1 VEATLAWR
9 ANGGTLEVMETATAT
24 SETTIRSGDA
34 EIVTQAF
41 GVPTN
46 PPVLMIM
53 GQMAS
58 MLWWP
63 DELCER
69 LADAGRY
76 VIRYDNRDTGRS
88 TAYQPGN
95 PPYTGD
101 DLAADAIAVLDGYGI
116 SRAHLVGMSMGGA
129 VAQVVTLA
137 HPERVA
143 TLTAISTTRVGAS
156 DSDAGLPGPNR
167 EYMEHA
173 AAAES
178 LDWSDTEAVAEFLVR
193 DARALAG
200 TSHPF
205 DEAAAHNLVARDLER
220 TVRPA
225 SLVNHSLLSDD
236 NGDGGRH
243 GELAP
248 PLLVIHGTADP
259 LFPYEHGVA
268 LAGAVPAADL
278 VTIEGGGHE
287 LHEDDWPQIL
297 DAIVAHTATH

>member
-1 VEATLAWR
+1 VEAALARR
-9 ANGGTLEVMETATAT
+9 ASGGTLEVMETATAT
-24 SETTIRSGDA
+24 SEVTIPSGDA

-41 GVPTN
+41 GVPTD
-46 PPVLMIM
+46 PPVLLIM

-88 TAYQPGN
+88 TAYRPGN

-101 DLAADAIAVLDGYGI
+101 DLAADAIAVLDGYGVP
-116 SRAHLVGMSMGGA
+116 RAHLVGMSMGGA
-129 VAQVVTLA
+129 IAQVVTLE

-143 TLTAISTTRVGAS
+143 TLTAISSTMVAPS
-156 DSDAGLPGPNR
+156 DRALPGPNR
-167 EYMEHA
+167 EYMEQA
-173 AAAES
+173 AAAGS
-178 LDWSDTEAVAEFLVR
+178 LDWSDTEAVAEFLLR

-200 TSHPF
+200 TRHPF
-205 DEAAAHNLVARDLER
+205 DEVAAHDLVTRDLER
-220 TVRPA
+220 TVQPA
-225 SLVNHSLLSDD
+225 SLMNHALLSDD
-236 NGDGGRH
+236 NGHGRPQ
-243 GELAP
+243 GDLAA

-259 LFPYEHGVA
+259 LIPYEHGVA
-268 LAGAVPAADL
+268 LAGAVQAANL

-287 LHEDDWPQIL
+287 LHEEDWPQIL

>member
-46 PPVLMIM
+46 PPVLLIM

-205 DEAAAHNLVARDLER
+205 DEAAAHDLVARDLER

-225 SLVNHSLLSDD
+225 SLVNHSLMSDD

-248 PLLVIHGTADP
+248 PLLVIHGTARSRARSRP
-259 LFPYEHGVA
+259 P
-268 LAGAVPAADL
+268 
-278 VTIEGGGHE
+278 T
-287 LHEDDWPQIL
+287 
-297 DAIVAHTATH
+297 

>member
-1 VEATLAWR
+1 VEATLARR

-24 SETTIRSGDA
+24 SETTIPSGDA

-41 GVPTN
+41 GVPTD
-46 PPVLMIM
+46 PPVLLIM
-53 GQMAS
+53 GQIAS

-101 DLAADAIAVLDGYGI
+101 DLAADAVAVLDGYGVP
-116 SRAHLVGMSMGGA
+116 RAHLVGMSMGGA
-129 VAQVVTLA
+129 IAQVVTLE
-137 HPERVA
+137 HPERVT
-143 TLTAISTTRVGAS
+143 TLTAISTTTVAPS
-156 DSDAGLPGPNR
+156 DRDLPGPTH
-167 EYMEHA
+167 EYMEQA
-173 AAAES
+173 AAAGS
-178 LDWSDTEAVAEFLVR
+178 LDWSDTDAVAEFLVR

-205 DEAAAHNLVARDLER
+205 DEAAAHELVMRDLER
-220 TVRPA
+220 TARPA
-225 SLVNHSLLSDD
+225 SLVNHSLLGDD
-236 NGDGGRH
+236 NGDGHRNGD
-243 GELAP
+243 LAA

-259 LFPYEHGVA
+259 LIPYEHGVA
-268 LAGAVPAADL
+268 LAGAVLRADL

-287 LHEDDWPQIL
+287 LHEDDWPRIL
-297 DAIVAHTATH
+297 DAIVAHTATR

>member
-1 VEATLAWR
+1 VEATLEPR
-9 ANGGTLEVMETATAT
+9 AIGATLEVMETATAT

-41 GVPTN
+41 GVPTD
-46 PPVLMIM
+46 PPVLLIM

-95 PPYTGD
+95 PPYTGS

-116 SRAHLVGMSMGGA
+116 STTHLVGMSMGGA
-129 VAQVVTLA
+129 IAQVVTLE
-137 HPERVA
+137 HPELVA

-156 DSDAGLPGPNR
+156 ESDPALPGPNR
-167 EYMEHA
+167 EYLEHA
-173 AAAES
+173 ASAES
-178 LDWSDTEAVAEFLVR
+178 LDWSDTEAVTEFIVR

-205 DEAAAHNLVARDLER
+205 DEAAAHDLVTRDLER

-225 SLVNHSLLSDD
+225 SLVNHSLLRDD
-236 NGDGGRH
+236 NGRGRPQ
-243 GELAP
+243 GDLAA

-259 LFPYEHGVA
+259 LIPYEHGVA

>member
-1 VEATLAWR
+1 MERR

-24 SETTIRSGDA
+24 SETTIPSGDA

-41 GVPTN
+41 GVPTD
-46 PPVLMIM
+46 PPVLLIM

-101 DLAADAIAVLDGYGI
+101 DLAGDAIAVLDGYGV

-129 VAQVVTLA
+129 IAQVVTLE

-143 TLTAISTTRVGAS
+143 TLTAISTTTVAPS
-156 DSDAGLPGPNR
+156 DRDLPGPTH
-167 EYMEHA
+167 EYMEQA

-178 LDWSDTEAVAEFLVR
+178 LDWSDTDAVAEFLVR

-205 DEAAAHNLVARDLER
+205 DEAAAHELVTRDLER
-220 TVRPA
+220 TARPA
-225 SLVNHSLLSDD
+225 SLVNHSLLGDD
-236 NGDGGRH
+236 NGDGHRNDD
-243 GELAP
+243 LAA

-268 LAGAVPAADL
+268 LAGSVPAADL

-287 LHEDDWPQIL
+287 LHEDDWPQVL
-297 DAIVAHTATH
+297 DAIVVHTATH

>member
-1 VEATLAWR
+1 VEATLASR
-9 ANGGTLEVMETATAT
+9 ANGGTIEVMETATAT
-24 SETTIRSGDA
+24 SETTIPSGDA

-41 GVPTN
+41 GVPTD
-46 PPVLMIM
+46 PPVLLIM

-101 DLAADAIAVLDGYGI
+101 DLAADAVAVLDGYGV

-129 VAQVVTLA
+129 IAQVVTLE

-143 TLTAISTTRVGAS
+143 TLTAISTTTVAPS
-156 DSDAGLPGPNR
+156 DRDLPGPTH
-167 EYMEHA
+167 EYMKQA

-178 LDWSDTEAVAEFLVR
+178 LNWSDTDAVAEFLVR

-205 DEAAAHNLVARDLER
+205 DEAAAHELVMRDLER
-220 TVRPA
+220 TARPA
-225 SLVNHSLLSDD
+225 SLVNHSLLGDD
-236 NGDGGRH
+236 NGDGLPNGD
-243 GELAP
+243 LAA

-268 LAGAVPAADL
+268 LAGSVPAADL

-287 LHEDDWPQIL
+287 LHEDDWPQVL
-297 DAIVAHTATH
+297 DVIVAHTATH

>member
-1 VEATLAWR
+1 VEAALEWR
-9 ANGGTLEVMETATAT
+9 ANGATLEVMETATAT
-24 SETTIRSGDA
+24 SETAVRSGDA

-41 GVPTN
+41 GVPTD
-46 PPVLMIM
+46 PPILLIM

-76 VIRYDNRDTGRS
+76 VIRYDHRDTGRS

-101 DLAADAIAVLDGYGI
+101 DLAADAIAVLDGYGAR
-116 SRAHLVGMSMGGA
+116 RAHLVGMSMGGA
-129 VAQVVTLA
+129 IAQVMTLE

-143 TLTAISTTRVGAS
+143 TLTAISTTLVAPS
-156 DSDAGLPGPNR
+156 DRDLPGPTP
-167 EYMEHA
+167 EYMQHA

-178 LDWSDTEAVAEFLVR
+178 LDWSDTDAVAEFVVR

-205 DEAAAHNLVARDLER
+205 DEAAAHDFVTRDLER
-220 TVRPA
+220 TARPA
-225 SLVNHSLLSDD
+225 SLVNHSLLSEG
-236 NGDGGRH
+236 NGHGGRR
-243 GELAP
+243 GDLAA

-259 LFPYEHGVA
+259 LIPYEHGVA
-268 LAGAVPAADL
+268 LAAAVPAADL

-287 LHEDDWPQIL
+287 LHEDDWPQIV
-297 DAIVAHTATH
+297 DAIVVHTSTH